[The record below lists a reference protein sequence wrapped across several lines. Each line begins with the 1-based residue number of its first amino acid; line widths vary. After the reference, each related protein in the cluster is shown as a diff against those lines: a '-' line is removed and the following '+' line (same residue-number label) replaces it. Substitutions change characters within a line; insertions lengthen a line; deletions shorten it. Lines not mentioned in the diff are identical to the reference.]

1 MKYLYAT
8 MILFSSFALAQTDST
23 YTIPFPDGT
32 SASKGNMIDLTVAN
46 TSKLAAQNVTVA
58 VSNVPGW
65 IKFDTTKQ
73 TINSIAASAEQPAT
87 FTFAVNK
94 SAPVGKTQTLSF
106 AITANGQTW
115 TKNITVK
122 VAAPASYE
130 LFQNYPNPFNPTTT
144 LSYQLSEASRVTLKV
159 YDILGREVVTLIDEQ
174 EDAGYYQKPFN
185 ARRLASGIY
194 FSQLIATDGS
204 NNKHVFRKKMLML
217 K

>member
-1 MKYLYAT
+1 MKHV
-8 MILFSSFALAQTDST
+8 ILFLLFSGMALAQTDST
-23 YTIPFPDGT
+23 YTVPF
-32 SASKGNMIDLTVAN
+32 SSKGNTIDLTVAN
-46 TSKLAAQNVTVA
+46 TSILTAQNVTVT
-58 VSNVPGW
+58 VNNVPKW
-65 IKFDTTKQ
+65 ITFDTTQ
-73 TINSIAASAEQPAT
+73 QIINNVTASAEQPAT

-94 SAPVGKTQTLSF
+94 SAPVGKEQTLSF

-115 TKNITVK
+115 TKSVSLK
-122 VAAPASYE
+122 VAAPATYQ

-144 LSYQLSEASRVTLKV
+144 LSYQLSEASRVSLKV

-174 EDAGYYQKPFN
+174 EDAGYYQKTFN
-185 ARRLASGIY
+185 ANRLASGVY